1 MSDAPRL
8 LVRSAVAG
16 AAALAVAPFGLA
28 GCGAD
33 DPARDR
39 AAELAPVRLHITA
52 PADAATVRGGN
63 VDVRGRVRPAVA
75 EVTVLGRPALVTQ
88 GRFSAVVP
96 LEPGVNVLD
105 VIATAP
111 RRRPALTA
119 LRVTRDVLVT
129 VPQLS
134 GVQEDELERV
144 LEPLGLRADVQRGG
158 GILDALRPGEAA
170 VCEQEPRAG
179 ARVRRGRT
187 VLVVVAKRC

>member
-1 MSDAPRL
+1 
-8 LVRSAVAG
+8 VRPATPIG
-16 AAALAVAPFGLA
+16 ALASALFALAALA
-28 GCGAD
+28 GCGSD
-33 DPARDR
+33 DPVP
-39 AAELAPVRLHITA
+39 APALERVRLQVTA

-63 VDVRGRVRPAVA
+63 VDVRGRVTPAVS

-88 GRFSAVVP
+88 GRFSALVP
-96 LEPGVNVLD
+96 IEPGANVID

-111 RRRPALTA
+111 RRRPALAA

-129 VPQLS
+129 VPQLA
-134 GVQEDELERV
+134 GVEEDELERV
-144 LEPLGLRADVQRGG
+144 LEPLNLRLEVQRGG
-158 GILDALRPGEAA
+158 GILDALRPGVAA